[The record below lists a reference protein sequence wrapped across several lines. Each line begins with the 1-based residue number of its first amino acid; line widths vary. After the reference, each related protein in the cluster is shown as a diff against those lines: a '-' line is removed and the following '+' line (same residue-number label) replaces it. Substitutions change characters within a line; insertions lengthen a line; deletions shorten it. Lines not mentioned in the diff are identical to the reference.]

1 MALKAAGHNVF
12 WLELM
17 QSSGSREA
25 DLRTTRQFF
34 DRLKRYQL
42 DGQCALLVFQHS
54 LDSQPFEDAEVFGA
68 STNQIRRLIAEA
80 DLLLNFA
87 CALRQPLLSLFK
99 RRALLDGDPGHLQ
112 IAQSVVDLGL
122 DHHDVFLTVGARI
135 NASDSLIPKLGHE
148 WRTFEQLIYLPSWKT
163 PSEPEPDSPFTSIT
177 EWT

>member
-1 MALKAAGHNVF
+1 
-12 WLELM
+12 
-17 QSSGSREA
+17 
-25 DLRTTRQFF
+25 
-34 DRLKRYQL
+34 
-42 DGQCALLVFQHS
+42 

-135 NASDSLIPKLGHE
+135 NASFSRFRLRSSIEVGMVARRFSSL
-148 WRTFEQLIYLPSWKT
+148 RSRIY
-163 PSEPEPDSPFTSIT
+163 
-177 EWT
+177 